1 MMNSRIRSDFILKIL
16 KNQTSKT
23 QARQCC
29 TLRRKDLLLSLCRKE
44 EHSDGDTV
52 KPDPSS
58 ATALLIKLSRPLFF
72 SIYPRSMA
80 FSNHSVKNV

>member
-1 MMNSRIRSDFILKIL
+1 MQFFVPFICFLAFKPALYIWI
-16 KNQTSKT
+16 
-23 QARQCC
+23 
-29 TLRRKDLLLSLCRKE
+29 DLLLSLCRKE

-80 FSNHSVKNV
+80 FSNHSIKNV